1 MNIFYLISLLCFFPA
16 LNTSNTGVHRND
28 IKWVIQ
34 KASSLNIAGRTN
46 VNSFACAVNQYMR
59 PDTITCI
66 NDNDQHNAGI
76 TLKGSLLID
85 VNAFDCRNQ
94 PMTSELKKTLKQPQY
109 PYLKITFL
117 SLEKMPCLQVH
128 NESMK
133 GYVNIEMAGV
143 CKRFEINYELFAK
156 SDACMELIGCRTFCF
171 SDFGLEPP
179 KKMGGLIRVNNEI
192 DVQFHLYIQQ
202 LKS

>member
-1 MNIFYLISLLCFFPA
+1 MNLFYLISLLWLFPA
-16 LNTSNTGVHRND
+16 LPVNNGEARRND
-28 IKWVIQ
+28 LKWVIQ
-34 KASSLNIAGRTN
+34 KTSNLNIAGHTN
-46 VNSFACAVNQYMR
+46 VNSFACVVNQYTR

-66 NDNDQHNAGI
+66 SGNDQRSTGI

-85 VNAFDCRNQ
+85 VNAFDCSNR

-117 SLEKMPCLQVH
+117 SLEKMPCQQAR

-143 CKRFEINYELFAK
+143 CKTFEINYELFTK
-156 SDACMELIGCRTFCF
+156 SDACKELIGCRTFCF

-179 KKMGGLIRVNNEI
+179 KKMGGIIRVKNEI
-192 DVQFHLYIQQ
+192 NVQFHLYIQQ
-202 LKS
+202 IKS